1 MLKRSLRYLVV
12 VALFVPVLAG
22 CELGSGSPTPTVVTA
37 PEATPTGET
46 AAPTATAASVTG
58 STPTQGV
65 TTVNPTPTIDRA
77 NPTKV
82 TVALGYIPDVQFAP
96 FYVAK
101 DKGFY
106 EELGLDVTF
115 KHGIVPDLIKL
126 LGAGEEGINF
136 AAASGD
142 EIIQASLQDI
152 PVVYVM
158 TWYRQYP
165 VAAASIVGKG
175 PTLKSPADLKGRTV
189 GVPGPYGA
197 TYTGLLALLKAGG
210 LTLEDIQ
217 LKSIGFTQVES
228 LATGQVDV
236 AMVYAANEPT
246 QLRAQGHEVSTL
258 MVSDHVKLA
267 ANGLVTN
274 RQTIKDNQ
282 LLVWRMVQATQ
293 KGIEYTIANP
303 DEAFEIALKEVPEA
317 GGENSE
323 RQKQVLQET
332 IKLMVPRP
340 GDPGLGFRTGYT
352 DPQVWAD
359 TQDFL
364 YDAKIISEKGKIAE
378 MFTNRFVATSGE

>member
-1 MLKRSLRYLVV
+1 
-12 VALFVPVLAG
+12 
-22 CELGSGSPTPTVVTA
+22 VTA
-37 PEATPTGET
+37 PESTPTGES
-46 AAPTATAASVTG
+46 AVPTATAASVTDT
-58 STPTQGV
+58 TPTQGV
-65 TTVNPTPTIDRA
+65 TTARPTPTIDRA

-101 DKGFY
+101 DKSFY

-258 MVSDHVKLA
+258 MVSDHARLA

-303 DEAFEIALKEVPEA
+303 GEAFEIALKEVPEA
-317 GGENSE
+317 GGENSD

-340 GDPGLGFRTGYT
+340 GDPGLGFPTGYT

-378 MFTNRFVATSGE
+378 MFTNRFIATSGQ